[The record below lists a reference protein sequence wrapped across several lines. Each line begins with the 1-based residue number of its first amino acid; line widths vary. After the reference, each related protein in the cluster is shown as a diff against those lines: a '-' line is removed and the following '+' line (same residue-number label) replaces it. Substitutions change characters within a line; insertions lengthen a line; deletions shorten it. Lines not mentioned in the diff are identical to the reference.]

1 MRPCLPCSWQR
12 RCSHE
17 AGRNGQRR
25 GVAGNDLC
33 GLVFDGLFGKAKRKT
48 DLMWD
53 FGRNQFFKKP
63 GNANDRSPHLA
74 IRSGN
79 WKLLI
84 NSDGSDAQLYD
95 IVKDKFEKNDVAQ
108 SHPQV
113 VAKLSKKVCKW
124 FAENKDKGKE

>member
-1 MRPCLPCSWQR
+1 MGISK
-12 RCSHE
+12 S
-17 AGRNGQRR
+17 
-25 GVAGNDLC
+25 
-33 GLVFDGLFGKAKRKT
+33 KRIS
-48 DLMWD
+48 DLMFD
-53 FGRNQFFKKP
+53 FCRKQYFKKP

-95 IVKDKFEKNDVAQ
+95 IEKDKFEKYDVAQ

-124 FAENKDKGKE
+124 FEENKDKGKE

>member
-1 MRPCLPCSWQR
+1 
-12 RCSHE
+12 
-17 AGRNGQRR
+17 
-25 GVAGNDLC
+25 
-33 GLVFDGLFGKAKRKT
+33 
-48 DLMWD
+48 MWD

-113 VAKLSKKVCKW
+113 VAKLSKKYVNGLRKTKTK
-124 FAENKDKGKE
+124 EKSNTVKNKL

>member
-1 MRPCLPCSWQR
+1 MCSR
-12 RCSHE
+12 LYPSLCAI
-17 AGRNGQRR
+17 AGIETEKGYQGDGQNYDKVLL
-25 GVAGNDLC
+25 GKS
-33 GLVFDGLFGKAKRKT
+33 KAKRKT

-84 NSDGSDAQLYD
+84 NNDGSDAQLYD
-95 IVKDKFEKNDVAQ
+95 IEKDKFEKNDVAQ
-108 SHPQV
+108 SYPEV